1 MQYDECCGVDRSLVS
16 CPRAGY
22 TAAEVG
28 RFVSTVIG
36 TACVL
41 VLALA
46 LALPVI
52 SFVVVFY
59 FLSKF
64 IISLSIPTLF
74 FYLE

>member
-41 VLALA
+41 VLAL
-46 LALPVI
+46 PVI
-52 SFVVVFY
+52 SFVVFY
-59 FLSKF
+59 FK
-64 IISLSIPTLF
+64 
-74 FYLE
+74 